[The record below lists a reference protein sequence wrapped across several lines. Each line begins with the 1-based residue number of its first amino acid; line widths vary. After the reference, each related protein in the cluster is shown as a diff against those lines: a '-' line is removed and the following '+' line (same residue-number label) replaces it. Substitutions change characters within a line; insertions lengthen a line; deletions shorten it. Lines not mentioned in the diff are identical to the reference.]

1 MFSYKKR
8 INIHIIL
15 KFSFCKKIETV
26 RQLVN
31 THTFFWLIF
40 IFTAC
45 SAFFV
50 EIFFV
55 LRFI

>member
-15 KFSFCKKIETV
+15 KFSFCRKKKETV
-26 RQLVN
+26 RQVVN
-31 THTFFWLIF
+31 THTFFCLIF

-50 EIFFV
+50 EIV
-55 LRFI
+55 